1 MILLDTS
8 TLVDAFCGQRRL
20 APALR
25 ETLAEGHRI
34 RLPALVLYEWLRG
47 PRLEVELEAQG
58 TLFPPAEV
66 VPFGP
71 TEAKRAAFLYSGL
84 KRARGREIDIAVAA
98 TALAREATIWT
109 LNKRDF
115 DDIPGLTLYRP

>member
-8 TLVDAFCGQRRL
+8 TLVDAFCGQRRS

-25 ETLAEGHRI
+25 SALADGSRI

-47 PRLEVELEAQG
+47 PRLEVELEAQD
-58 TLFPPAEV
+58 TLFPAGEV
-66 VPFGP
+66 VSFGP
-71 TEAKRAAFLYSGL
+71 LEARRAALLYSGL
-84 KRARGREIDIAVAA
+84 SRARGREIDIAVAA
-98 TALAREATIWT
+98 TALEREATIWT

-115 DDIPGLTLYRP
+115 DDVPGLKLYSP